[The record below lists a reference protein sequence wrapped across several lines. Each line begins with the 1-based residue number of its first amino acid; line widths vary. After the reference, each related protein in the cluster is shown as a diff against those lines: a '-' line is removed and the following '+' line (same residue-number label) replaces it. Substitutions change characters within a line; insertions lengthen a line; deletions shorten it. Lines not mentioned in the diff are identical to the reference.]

1 GPVALGGLLRHPALE
16 YQLAAGLGHHRLQVA
31 PHLVHGTGALARH
44 DLPGPGAPLHFLE
57 AFAGPERIHVEIA
70 LPRPVALVVALGHRQ
85 VGEPAGP
92 ARGGGER
99 TLLDHHQPG
108 ARPGRGQLHPDVAVG
123 QPQHGHAGAG
133 VAVEVPAVDEAAA
146 DLLLQLRPVIDATP
160 QRALE
165 HLLRTGLRQHR
176 LEVAAQFAL
185 GELLVAAAVARDRQ
199 HGVPARALDP
209 VHAIAEPEREARVA
223 AHV

>member
-1 GPVALGGLLRHPALE
+1 
-16 YQLAAGLGHHRLQVA
+16 
-31 PHLVHGTGALARH
+31 
-44 DLPGPGAPLHFLE
+44 
-57 AFAGPERIHVEIA
+57 
-70 LPRPVALVVALGHRQ
+70 
-85 VGEPAGP
+85 
-92 ARGGGER
+92 
-99 TLLDHHQPG
+99 
-108 ARPGRGQLHPDVAVG
+108 
-123 QPQHGHAGAG
+123 
-133 VAVEVPAVDEAAA
+133 DEAAA

-223 AHV
+223 AHVRTVLRRVAFGQREERQLAQRRLAWRHRRD